1 MKTVPIVLAITVPNG
16 HELATAVVTGIL
28 LGGLF
33 AVTALGLSLVFGV
46 MRLINLVH
54 GELVI
59 LGAYL
64 AFELSTHASID
75 PLVSLIAVVPAVL
88 VLGYPVQRVLLTPV
102 MRRGPEPALLTT
114 FGLSII
120 AQNLFILIFS
130 GDTRSLNA
138 SYATSSLSVAGLHI
152 PTIYAISFGFAVVMC
167 GGAHLVLQ
175 RTAPGRAV
183 RASAEDAQAA
193 QMMGIDIRRVY
204 AVIYALA
211 AACAAVGGVLA
222 GLTFSFDPSA
232 GTTYLLTGFAVVV
245 LGGLGNIKGTF
256 YGGLLLGLIESV
268 GAAFIGDGYRDFIG
282 FVAFLIILGVRPQGL
297 FGRARTT

>member
-1 MKTVPIVLAITVPNG
+1 MPLLLGVTVPSG
-16 HELATAVVTGIL
+16 HEFATALVTGVL

-64 AFELSTHASID
+64 AFELSTRASID
-75 PLVSLIAVVPAVL
+75 PLVTLLAVVPAVL
-88 VLGYPVQRVLLTPV
+88 LIAYPVQRLLITPV
-102 MRRGPEPALLTT
+102 MQKGAEPALLTT

-120 AQNLFILIFS
+120 AQNVFLLIFS
-130 GDTRSLNA
+130 GDTRSLKA
-138 SYATSSLSVAGLHI
+138 SYGTTSQNLFGIHV
-152 PTIYAISFGFAVVMC
+152 PTIYLISFAFAVVFC

-175 RTAPGRAV
+175 RTAAGRAV
-183 RASAEDAQAA
+183 RASAEDAEAA
-193 QMMGIDIRRVY
+193 EVMGIDIRRVY
-204 AVIYALA
+204 GVIYALA
-211 AACAAVGGVLA
+211 AGCAAVGGVLV

-245 LGGLGNIKGTF
+245 LGGLGNVKGTF
-256 YGGLLLGLIESV
+256 YGGLLLGVVESV
-268 GAAFIGDGYRDFIG
+268 GASFFGDGYRDFIG
-282 FVAFLIILGVRPQGL
+282 FVAFLVILSVRPQGF
-297 FGRARTT
+297 FGRVRTT

>member
-1 MKTVPIVLAITVPNG
+1 MSVLAITIPTG
-16 HELATAVVTGIL
+16 HELVTAVITGVL

-46 MRLINLVH
+46 LRLINLVH
-54 GELVI
+54 GELVL

-64 AFELSTHASID
+64 AYELSTHASID
-75 PLVSLIAVVPAVL
+75 PLVSLIAVTPAVFL
-88 VLGYPVQRVLLTPV
+88 LAYPLQRVLVTPA

-120 AQNLFILIFS
+120 AQNLYILIFS

-138 SYATSSLSVAGLHI
+138 PYATSSLSVAGLQI
-152 PTIYAISFGFAVVMC
+152 PTIYLISFAFALLLC
-167 GGAHLVLQ
+167 GGAHLALQ
-175 RTAPGRAV
+175 RTASGRAV
-183 RASAEDAQAA
+183 RASAEDPEAA
-193 QMMGIDIRRVY
+193 EVMGIDIRRVY
-204 AVIYALA
+204 ALIYGLA

-222 GLTFSFDPSA
+222 GLAFSFDPYT

-245 LGGLGNIKGTF
+245 LGGLGNIKGTL

-268 GAAFIGDGYRDFIG
+268 GASFFGDGYRDFIG

-297 FGRARTT
+297 FGRASAT

>member
-1 MKTVPIVLAITVPNG
+1 MFTFLAVTVPTG
-16 HELATAVVTGIL
+16 HELATAIVTGIL

-64 AFELSTHASID
+64 AFELATHASID
-75 PLVSLIAVVPAVL
+75 PLVALIAVVPAVFL
-88 VLGYPVQRVLLTPV
+88 LAYPVQRVLLTPV
-102 MRRGPEPALLTT
+102 MRKGAEPALLTT

-120 AQNLFILIFS
+120 AQNVFVLIFS
-130 GDTRSLNA
+130 GDTRSLDA
-138 SYATSSLSVAGLHI
+138 PYATSSLAVAGLNI
-152 PTIYAISFGFAVVMC
+152 PTMYVIAFGFALVLC

-175 RTAPGRAV
+175 RTAAGRAV
-183 RASAEDAQAA
+183 RASAEDPEAA
-193 QMMGIDIRRVY
+193 AVMGVDMRRVY
-204 AVIYALA
+204 AVIYAVA

-222 GLTFSFDPSA
+222 GLTFSFDPSS

-245 LGGLGNIKGTF
+245 LGGLGSVKGTF
-256 YGGLLLGLIESV
+256 WGGLLLGLVESV
-268 GAAFIGDGYRDFIG
+268 GAAFFGDGYRDFVG

-297 FGRARTT
+297 FGRARTA

>member
-1 MKTVPIVLAITVPNG
+1 MPLLAVSIPTG
-16 HELATAVVTGIL
+16 HEFATAVVTGIL

-64 AFELSTHASID
+64 AFEISSHASID

-88 VLGYPVQRVLLTPV
+88 VLAYPVQRMLLTPV
-102 MRRGPEPALLTT
+102 MRKGAEPALLTT

-120 AQNLFILIFS
+120 AQNVFILIFS
-130 GDTRSLNA
+130 GDTRSLGA
-138 SYATSSLSVAGLHI
+138 SYATSSQSIATIHV
-152 PTIYAISFGFAVVMC
+152 PTMYLIAFGFAVVLC
-167 GGAHLVLQ
+167 GGAHLLLR

-183 RASAEDAQAA
+183 RASAEDAEAA
-193 QMMGIDIRRVY
+193 GVMGIDIRRVY

-222 GLTFSFDPSA
+222 GLTFSFDPSS
-232 GTTYLLTGFAVVV
+232 GITYLLTGFAVVV

-256 YGGLLLGLIESV
+256 FGGLLLGLVESV
-268 GAAFIGDGYRDFIG
+268 GASFFGDGYRDFIG
-282 FVAFLIILGVRPQGL
+282 FVAFLIVLSMRPQGL
-297 FGRARTT
+297 FGRVRAA